1 MLHIAIC
8 DDEPAAVSVVAGL
21 LENDLRRRGLEAETV
36 SFTDSRDCRRAVE
49 AGARYD
55 LLLLDVDMPG
65 VDGITLGVELAEL
78 LHDTVLI
85 YISSR
90 TDRVFDSFR
99 ARPFRFLPKS
109 ELDREWP
116 SLMDDVQRELQRRAA
131 ARLVFPSGAQT
142 LSLRPEDIVYVEALL
157 KKQVLHTVRENY
169 DITVGFES
177 AVAQLEG
184 LGFIRIHR
192 SYAVNYRFIHSINRT
207 DVELDDG
214 TVLPIG
220 RSKHA
225 AVQQEFHRL
234 VLAVD

>member
-1 MLHIAIC
+1 MPHIAIC
-8 DDEPAAVSVVAGL
+8 DDEAAAVSVVEGL
-21 LENDLRRRGLEAETV
+21 LEDDLRRRGLDGEIV
-36 SFTDSRDCRRAVE
+36 SFTDPGELRAAVE
-49 AGARYD
+49 AGERYD

-65 VDGITLGVELAEL
+65 VDGIALGVELSEL
-78 LHDTVLI
+78 LRDTLLI

-109 ELDREWP
+109 ALAQEWP
-116 SLMDDVQRELQRRAA
+116 DVMDDAAEELKRRAA
-131 ARLVFPSGAQT
+131 ARLVFLSGSQS

-157 KKQVLHTVRENY
+157 KKQVLHTVKRNY
-169 DITVGFES
+169 DITGGFES
-177 AVAQLEG
+177 AVSQLDG

-192 SYAVNYRFIHSINRT
+192 SYAVNYRFIHSVNRT